1 MADRFD
7 RDKEGGNLMSNM
19 TVHQYN
25 TVHTGIVALLEAARQ
40 VAARNVNALMTAS
53 YWEIG
58 RRIVEFEQGGDER
71 AGYGEVLVE
80 RLSRDLTQR
89 FGRGFGKANLW
100 SMRAFYVAW
109 PADRILQTA
118 SGESAGEPILQTVSA
133 ELPEAVISESL
144 ARKSPDLTTLAAG
157 WKIFCWNWAT
167 TSPSSD
173 ARKGCGSVTAGSASI
188 WCSSIAVY
196 GAL

>member
-58 RRIVEFEQGGDER
+58 RRIVEFEQGEMNVPD
-71 AGYGEVLVE
+71 
-80 RLSRDLTQR
+80 
-89 FGRGFGKANLW
+89 
-100 SMRAFYVAW
+100 
-109 PADRILQTA
+109 
-118 SGESAGEPILQTVSA
+118 TV
-133 ELPEAVISESL
+133 
-144 ARKSPDLTTLAAG
+144 K
-157 WKIFCWNWAT
+157 CW
-167 TSPSSD
+167 
-173 ARKGCGSVTAGSASI
+173 
-188 WCSSIAVY
+188 
-196 GAL
+196 